1 VDGTAI
7 ATLVWNFADGERR
20 ESEIIYGRH
29 VRSWWVGHDGSRA
42 TPEARIAWEGTNP
55 AATDFRYQFPDV
67 EPGKEVRLFVA
78 TWENPRPD
86 VEVTSLDLVSRETQS
101 APFVV
106 AITVE

>member
-1 VDGTAI
+1 V
-7 ATLVWNFADGERR
+7 
-20 ESEIIYGRH
+20 
-29 VRSWWVGHDGSRA
+29 
-42 TPEARIAWEGTNP
+42 TPDARIAWEGTNP
-55 AATDFRYQFPDV
+55 AATDYRTDFPAG
-67 EPGKEVRLFVA
+67 EPGKELRLFVA